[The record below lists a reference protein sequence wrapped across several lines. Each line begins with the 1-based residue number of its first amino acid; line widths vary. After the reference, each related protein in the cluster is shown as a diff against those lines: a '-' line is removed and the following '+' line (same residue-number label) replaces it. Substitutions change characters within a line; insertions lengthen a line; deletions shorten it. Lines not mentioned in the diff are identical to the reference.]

1 MERHQA
7 IIRSREDAARRAE
20 ERRLQASQRKEEQL
34 SRLRT
39 HLAEE
44 E

>member
-7 IIRSREDAARRAE
+7 ILKSREEAVRRAE
-20 ERRLQASQRKEEQL
+20 ARRLEASQRKEEQL